1 MGREVNMNLKS
12 MGYYILVLSLLFIA
26 GVGIFTLYREILLS
40 EEIGLIVKVPL
51 VGIITGILVL
61 LAALIKER
69 INERND

>member
-1 MGREVNMNLKS
+1 MNLKS